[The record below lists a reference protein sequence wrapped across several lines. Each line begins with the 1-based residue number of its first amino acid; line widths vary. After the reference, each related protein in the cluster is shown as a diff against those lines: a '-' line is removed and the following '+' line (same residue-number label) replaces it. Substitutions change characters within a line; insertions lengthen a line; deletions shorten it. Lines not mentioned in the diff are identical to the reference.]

1 MMYYW
6 KKAISLFLLVCA
18 FNAQGISCTNSNLD
32 VVILGSGGP
41 EIALFRSSQPLQPRA
56 SASYLLRENGQAKF
70 IIDLGSGALQRFAQ
84 TNAKI
89 EDLQAIL
96 VTHFH
101 VDHINDLPTLIK
113 SSFFSER
120 KQDLLIYGPTGN
132 EFIPDT
138 VDFLSRLLG
147 EKGAYAYLADFLT
160 GEESYQIIPTS
171 VDANKQQ
178 PTIFHTT
185 IDGFDIKAVGTEH
198 GLLPALAWRIE
209 KAGCSVVFSGDTSNL
224 GRTLDLI
231 TKDADL
237 FIAHNA
243 IPETSQDNVAQKLHM
258 RPSEIARIAHN
269 SNIKNL
275 VLSHLMRRT
284 EQVKTQTEQVIKS
297 QFQGNITFAND
308 CDIYSIKTGNK
319 IGECTNLNL

>member
-18 FNAQGISCTNSNLD
+18 FTAQGTSCTNSNLD

-113 SSFFSER
+113 SSFF
-120 KQDLLIYGPTGN
+120 LN
-132 EFIPDT
+132 E
-138 VDFLSRLLG
+138 
-147 EKGAYAYLADFLT
+147 
-160 GEESYQIIPTS
+160 
-171 VDANKQQ
+171 
-178 PTIFHTT
+178 
-185 IDGFDIKAVGTEH
+185 
-198 GLLPALAWRIE
+198 
-209 KAGCSVVFSGDTSNL
+209 
-224 GRTLDLI
+224 
-231 TKDADL
+231 
-237 FIAHNA
+237 
-243 IPETSQDNVAQKLHM
+243 
-258 RPSEIARIAHN
+258 
-269 SNIKNL
+269 
-275 VLSHLMRRT
+275 
-284 EQVKTQTEQVIKS
+284 
-297 QFQGNITFAND
+297 
-308 CDIYSIKTGNK
+308 NK
-319 IGECTNLNL
+319 ISSFTVQQAMNLFQIQWIFSVAY